1 MKTTIIVSKKCD
13 EATGLAQVIFRLGI
27 ARKNRPQIKSGIYIK
42 PEWYKNNEISIP
54 KSGKFNKIEIMQAK
68 KAKADLETLIARYTI
83 ICNLLGHDADEID
96 RETLESAEKLTE
108 NIQINELSKQ
118 TIEDVISKLKNK
130 DKVNTDIEKPKTFDD
145 YADIYLNREGVTYN
159 NQKKSRCVF
168 KVLKTYEQFIR
179 LTDKKH
185 KDFTLD
191 INTIS
196 TDIISDFFDFY
207 KDEADLLKEY
217 PKVFEKIGIT
227 KIHKRGRNSLI
238 ERKKELKAFFN
249 YLIKNRYTKNQPFDG
264 FEIGT
269 ERYGTPYFLTLEER
283 NKIADFDIKS
293 KWLAMTKEERKPL
306 KSALSTMLTQRDI
319 FIFQCLIGC
328 RVSDLMT
335 LKPDSIDKDHMLN
348 YIPVKTKSV
357 RQTVTSVPL
366 NTQALKLIEKYKNV
380 DKKGRLFPFI
390 SSQKYNDAIKDVCHI
405 CGIDRLIDKLN
416 PVTQQEEKIPLWRLA
431 SSHMA
436 RRTFAGNA
444 YDKVQDPEIICSMTG
459 HVEGS
464 KAFNRYRTIN
474 NDLKKKVIDL
484 IS

>member
-13 EATGLAQVIFRLGI
+13 GAGGTAQVIFRLGI
-27 ARKNRPQIKSGIYIK
+27 TRSNRHQFKSGIYIK
-42 PEWYKNNEISIP
+42 PDWFKNNEICIP
-54 KSGKFNKIEIMQAK
+54 KSGKFNKLEIMQAK

-83 ICNLLGHDADEID
+83 ICNLLGHDADDLD
-96 RETLESAEKLTE
+96 RETLESIEKLTE
-108 NIQINELSKQ
+108 NIQINDLTKQ
-118 TIEDVISKLKNK
+118 TIEDVIFKLKNK
-130 DKVNTDIEKPKTFDD
+130 DKADTEVEKVKTFDD

-191 INTIS
+191 IETIS

-207 KDEADLLKEY
+207 KDEAELLKEY
-217 PKVFEKIGIT
+217 PRVFEKIGIT
-227 KIHKRGRNSLI
+227 KINKRGRNSLI

-264 FEIGT
+264 IEIGT

-283 NKIADFDIKS
+283 NKIATFDIKG
-293 KWLAMTKEERKPL
+293 KWLQMSKEERKPI
-306 KSALSTMLTQRDI
+306 KSAVSTMLTQRDI

-335 LKPDSIDKDHMLN
+335 LKPDSIDKNNMLN

-357 RQTVTSVPL
+357 RQTVVSVPL
-366 NTQALKLIEKYKNV
+366 CLRAQKLISKYQGI
-380 DKKGRLFPFI
+380 DKKGRLFPCI
-390 SSQKYNDAIKDVCHI
+390 SPQKYNDAIKDVCYV

-416 PVTQQEEKIPLWRLA
+416 PLTQIEEKIPVWKIA

-436 RRTFAGNA
+436 RRTFSGNA
-444 YDKVQDPEIICSMTG
+444 YNKVQDPNIICSMTG

-464 KAFNRYRTIN
+464 KAFNRYRTID